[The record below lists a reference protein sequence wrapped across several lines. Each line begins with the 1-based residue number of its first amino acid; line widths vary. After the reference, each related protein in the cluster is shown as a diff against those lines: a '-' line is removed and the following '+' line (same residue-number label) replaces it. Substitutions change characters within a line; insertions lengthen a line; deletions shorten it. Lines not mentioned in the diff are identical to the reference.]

1 MTATLINFSNPDA
14 VLPWQAI
21 DDRVMGGAS
30 RSRLRHD
37 PEGYAVFEGEV
48 LFDYGGG
55 FASLRNAEFVIDPPD
70 ASALLLEVRGD
81 GKRYKLNLRTD
92 DAYDGINYQAAFQPP
107 VGEWSIVTFPLA
119 AFVPTFR
126 GRVLADAP
134 LIDASKV
141 RQIGLLIG
149 DRQRGVFELAVRLLT
164 IFAREDRSG
173 SAC

>member
-1 MTATLINFSNPDA
+1 METTLIDFSNPDA

-21 DDRVMGGAS
+21 DDRVMGGVS

-37 PEGYAVFEGEV
+37 PEGHAVFKGEV
-48 LFDYGGG
+48 SFDNGGG
-55 FASLRNAEFVIDPPD
+55 FASLRNAEFAIDSLD

-92 DAYDGINYQAAFQPP
+92 DAYDGINYQAAFHPP
-107 VGEWSIVTFPLA
+107 AGVWSNITLPLA

-126 GRVLADAP
+126 DRVLADAP
-134 LIDASKV
+134 PLDAAKV

-149 DRQRGVFELAVRLLT
+149 DRQQGVFALALRRV
-164 IFAREDRSG
+164 SVQG
-173 SAC
+173 